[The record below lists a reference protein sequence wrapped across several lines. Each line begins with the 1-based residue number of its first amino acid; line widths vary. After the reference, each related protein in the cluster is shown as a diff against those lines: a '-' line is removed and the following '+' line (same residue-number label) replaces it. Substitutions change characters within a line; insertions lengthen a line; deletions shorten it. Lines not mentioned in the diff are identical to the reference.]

1 MNTYPKFDVHY
12 TFDNDDEAIVYVD
25 TVKAR
30 TEQEAID
37 KIIKKYSD
45 FESVHI
51 QKVDLI

>member
-12 TFDNDDEAIVYVD
+12 TFNDDAVVYVD

-51 QKVDLI
+51 QKVDLV

>member
-12 TFDNDDEAIVYVD
+12 TFDDDELVYVD

-45 FESVHI
+45 LPIQI
-51 QKVDLI
+51 QKVDLV